1 MNTSFGNC
9 ARYINCIDTEL
20 VVVLRSYPN
29 LGVEFLTECC
39 DFVFE
44 LIWFLWF
51 ILTEVST
58 PTNKIGNGDID
69 NASDTDS
76 GIPWKKFLSVIL
88 EMRKFVCFFKFFPYN
103 VLAAG
108 FLEKTDLWLNLA
120 IQIMCKAFDKETF
133 CSWFEMYYM
142 YC

>member
-20 VVVLRSYPN
+20 VVVLRWYLN

-76 GIPWKKFLSVIL
+76 GIPWKKFFSVIL
-88 EMRKFVCFFKFFPYN
+88 EIR
-103 VLAAG
+103 
-108 FLEKTDLWLNLA
+108 
-120 IQIMCKAFDKETF
+120 
-133 CSWFEMYYM
+133 
-142 YC
+142 